1 MQLQWKKLPN
11 KTEVFENIYQTL
23 KQKIA
28 KKNTKIMK
36 IVEKFFIM
44 FQKIDK
50 FRVLTEA
57 VVLEVLIF
65 SLYEN
70 VYKNLC

>member
-1 MQLQWKKLPN
+1 
-11 KTEVFENIYQTL
+11 
-23 KQKIA
+23 
-28 KKNTKIMK
+28 MK